1 MNDFL
6 LVPFV
11 VALGIV
17 GFLIATRAVSTPAVI
32 GVALV
37 VLLGACS
44 QARRNVHPKNTPA
57 KKRRQHP

>member
-6 LVPFV
+6 LIPFV

-17 GFLIATRAVSTPAVI
+17 GFLITTRAVSTPAVI
-32 GVALV
+32 GAALV
-37 VLLGACS
+37 VLFGACS
-44 QARRNVHPKNTPA
+44 QARRNAHPRTTPT

>member
-6 LVPFV
+6 LIPSV

-37 VLLGACS
+37 VLWGACS
-44 QARRNVHPKNTPA
+44 QSRSTIHTRNTPS

>member
-6 LVPFV
+6 LIPFV

-17 GFLIATRAVSTPAVI
+17 GFLVTTRAVSTPAVL

-37 VLLGACS
+37 VLLGACA
-44 QARRNVHPKNTPA
+44 QARRSTHPRPTPP
-57 KKRRQHP
+57 KKRRHHP

>member
-6 LVPFV
+6 LTPLV

-17 GFLIATRAVSTPAVI
+17 GFLIATRAVSAPAVI
-32 GVALV
+32 GAALV
-37 VLLGACS
+37 LLFGVCS
-44 QARRNVHPKNTPA
+44 QAMRNTHPRNTPP

>member
-6 LVPFV
+6 LIPSV

-17 GFLIATRAVSTPAVI
+17 GFLIATRAVSAPAVI

-37 VLLGACS
+37 VLWGACS
-44 QARRNVHPKNTPA
+44 QARSTIHARNTPS

>member
-6 LVPFV
+6 LIPSV

-17 GFLIATRAVSTPAVI
+17 GFLITTRAVSTPAVI

-44 QARRNVHPKNTPA
+44 QARSTTHARNTPT

>member
-6 LVPFV
+6 LIPSV

-17 GFLIATRAVSTPAVI
+17 GFLIATRAVSAPAVI

-37 VLLGACS
+37 VLWGACS
-44 QARRNVHPKNTPA
+44 QARGNAHARNTPS
-57 KKRRQHP
+57 KKRRHHP

>member
-6 LVPFV
+6 LIPFV

-17 GFLIATRAVSTPAVI
+17 GFLVTTRAVSTPAVL

-44 QARRNVHPKNTPA
+44 QARRNAHPRTTPP
-57 KKRRQHP
+57 KKRRRHP